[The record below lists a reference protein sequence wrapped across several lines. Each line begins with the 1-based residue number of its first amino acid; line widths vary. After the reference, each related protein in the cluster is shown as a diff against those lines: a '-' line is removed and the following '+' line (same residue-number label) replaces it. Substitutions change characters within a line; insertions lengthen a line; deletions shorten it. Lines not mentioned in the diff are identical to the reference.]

1 MSRKL
6 KFSKRSQGERRE
18 TSLRRSGKK
27 LNHLFRLESKPKIE
41 NNFEKNL
48 NRTGRRSS
56 YIMNNSRDRR
66 RWIFYKNGRRSLW
79 TDCLNY
85 LIGNIS
91 LRLIQI
97 KLNECCITDLGEC
110 IQMFQRMIWM
120 NGQLL
125 GRDNWIPG
133 FKKTQL
139 CERGNWKVKLKLIF
153 LWFHFSFFHIFILLS
168 TK

>member
-1 MSRKL
+1 MVYRGFSRSYKNKNDREMSRKL

-66 RWIFYKNGRRSLW
+66 R
-79 TDCLNY
+79 
-85 LIGNIS
+85 
-91 LRLIQI
+91 
-97 KLNECCITDLGEC
+97 
-110 IQMFQRMIWM
+110 
-120 NGQLL
+120 
-125 GRDNWIPG
+125 
-133 FKKTQL
+133 
-139 CERGNWKVKLKLIF
+139 
-153 LWFHFSFFHIFILLS
+153 
-168 TK
+168 